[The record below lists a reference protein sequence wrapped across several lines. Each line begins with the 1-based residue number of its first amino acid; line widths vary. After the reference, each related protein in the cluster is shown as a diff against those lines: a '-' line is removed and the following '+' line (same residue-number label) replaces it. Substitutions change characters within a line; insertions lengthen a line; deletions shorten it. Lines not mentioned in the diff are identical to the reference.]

1 MKFDIDRISRL
12 AGLGSSG
19 TGVLSEGGNRSKRE
33 EPGHALKSDKKGAS
47 YDGHALAEAEEEME
61 NEMYDDGDEVM
72 NEEDDVDPITEARLR
87 HIIQM
92 EVESMIAERNRTNS
106 SNASKGVTL
115 GFAGPGFRRN

>member
-33 EPGHALKSDKKGAS
+33 EP
-47 YDGHALAEAEEEME
+47 GHALAEAEEEME

-106 SNASKGVTL
+106 PNASKGVTL